1 MIIYKSLNTE
11 QTDWKNMHCK
21 APVGQL
27 SIPKFINIKFL
38 LDHDDLV
45 SSRRCYYN
53 KTKSNKIILPWAVV
67 AVTTSTMAVAATR
80 MMLMPQATADDE
92 PAG

>member
-38 LDHDDLV
+38 LDHDV
-45 SSRRCYYN
+45 SSLLGCCYCN

-67 AVTTSTMAVAATR
+67 AVTTSTMTVAAKR
-80 MMLMPQATADDE
+80 MMLMPQATADNE